1 MTDRTVYVQ
10 GKKVG
15 ATNVS
20 VFDQSMRLVTVL
32 DLEVTVDTVELQSK
46 IRSSTGSKTI
56 RVSNNNGQVVLSG
69 VAGDAVAADRAVSL
83 AKSLAPTGVVNAMT
97 VAPSQQVLLQ
107 VRFLEASRDAGR
119 ALGVNWR
126 AINGG
131 AGAVVGSGA
140 VSAATGNP
148 LPSLAAAGSLI
159 GQNVGSPAGV
169 VLAKLV
175 NGGTSV
181 DMLITALETKGL
193 VRRLAEPNLVA
204 LSGDT
209 ARFLA
214 GGSYPYPTIS
224 STSGGAV
231 TPSIEFKDFGVSLTF
246 NPTVLRDGVINL
258 RIAPEVSELDFSN
271 AVTISGTTVPSLI
284 RRNADT
290 TIELRDG
297 QSFAIAGLL
306 QADSANTVSQL
317 PWIGS
322 VPVLGALFRSS
333 DYQKHQTD
341 LVIIVTPHLAQP
353 AAPGDRLATPF
364 DQRLQGNDVDFFLM
378 GQMDVPK
385 QYRDY
390 VTSGGDVYGPY
401 GHIIAVEPGSNEPA
415 FKNKK

>member
-1 MTDRTVYVQ
+1 MSQGIAKAIRSSLDRANPCRIAAIALICLIASIAGLESNLRIAWAQASRTGAAESETVRHLVLTVNKSQVVRIDKPFATAIVGSSEIADVLPMTERTVYVQ

-83 AKSLAPTGVVNAMT
+83 AKSLVPTGVVNAMT

-214 GGSYPYPTIS
+214 G
-224 STSGGAV
+224 A
-231 TPSIEFKDFGVSLTF
+231 
-246 NPTVLRDGVINL
+246 
-258 RIAPEVSELDFSN
+258 
-271 AVTISGTTVPSLI
+271 
-284 RRNADT
+284 
-290 TIELRDG
+290 
-297 QSFAIAGLL
+297 
-306 QADSANTVSQL
+306 
-317 PWIGS
+317 
-322 VPVLGALFRSS
+322 
-333 DYQKHQTD
+333 
-341 LVIIVTPHLAQP
+341 
-353 AAPGDRLATPF
+353 ATPTRRSLPLRAERSRQASSSKTLASALPF
-364 DQRLQGNDVDFFLM
+364 IPLFFAT
-378 GQMDVPK
+378 G
-385 QYRDY
+385 
-390 VTSGGDVYGPY
+390 
-401 GHIIAVEPGSNEPA
+401 
-415 FKNKK
+415 